1 MFNCFQTCWY
11 DAGIFFRLQTIL
23 KKNSD
28 NFVTD
33 ISKVRLLEKDEQ
45 NRLDLYYIEAVRKG
59 NVQAFSYLVEKY
71 RKLVYTLALKLLKR
85 PEDAEELAQDT
96 FIKAFQKIDTYEGKS
111 KFSTWLYS
119 ITYNAC
125 ISELRKR
132 RIQFSSLDDQRISD
146 QDEMKMND
154 YYRETK
160 KEDQEKY
167 LNLALS
173 KLPEDDQ
180 VLVTLYYYESQS
192 MDEISEITGLTV
204 SNIKVKI
211 HRARKKMYSL
221 LHEMLNEEIYSL
233 L

>member
-1 MFNCFQTCWY
+1 MNKPDDQ
-11 DAGIFFRLQTIL
+11 
-23 KKNSD
+23 
-28 NFVTD
+28 
-33 ISKVRLLEKDEQ
+33 
-45 NRLDLYYIEAVRKG
+45 YYIEAVRKG
-59 NVQAFSYLVEKY
+59 DVSAFSFLVERY
-71 RKLVYTLALKLLKR
+71 QSMVYSLALKLLKNA
-85 PEDAEELAQDT
+85 EDTEEMAQDT
-96 FIKAFQKIDTYEGKS
+96 FIKAFQKLEMYEGKS

-132 RIQFSSLDDQRISD
+132 RIHFSSLEDQRFSD
-146 QDEMKMND
+146 QDEMKMHD
-154 YYRETK
+154 YFSETK

-167 LNLALS
+167 LNLALG

-192 MDEISEITGLTV
+192 MDEISIISGLTV

-211 HRARKKMYSL
+211 HRARKKMYEL
-221 LHEMLNEEIYSL
+221 LHEMLQEEIYTL

>member
-1 MFNCFQTCWY
+1 MNKT
-11 DAGIFFRLQTIL
+11 
-23 KKNSD
+23 
-28 NFVTD
+28 
-33 ISKVRLLEKDEQ
+33 E
-45 NRLDLYYIEAVRKG
+45 DLYYIEAVRKG

-71 RKLVYTLALKLLKR
+71 QKLVYTLALKLLKR

-96 FIKAFQKIDTYEGKS
+96 FIKAYQKLDSYEGKS

-119 ITYNAC
+119 ITYNAG

-132 RIQFSSLDDQRISD
+132 RIEFKSLEDQKFSD
-146 QDEMKMND
+146 QDEMKMHD
-154 YYRETK
+154 YYSETK

-167 LNLALS
+167 LNLALG

-180 VLVTLYYYESQS
+180 VLVTLYYYENQS
-192 MDEISEITGLTV
+192 MDDISEITGLTV

-221 LHEMLNEEIYSL
+221 LHEMLNEEVYSL

>member
-1 MFNCFQTCWY
+1 MNK
-11 DAGIFFRLQTIL
+11 AG
-23 KKNSD
+23 
-28 NFVTD
+28 
-33 ISKVRLLEKDEQ
+33 
-45 NRLDLYYIEAVRKG
+45 DLYYIEAVRKG
-59 NVQAFSYLVEKY
+59 NVQAFSFLVEKY
-71 RKLVYTLALKLLKR
+71 QNMVYTLALKLLKK
-85 PEDAEELAQDT
+85 PEEAEELAQDT
-96 FIKAFQKIDTYEGKS
+96 FIKAYQKIDSYEGKS

-132 RIQFSSLDDQRISD
+132 RIEFKSLDDRQISD
-146 QDEMKMND
+146 QDEMKMHD

-180 VLVTLYYYESQS
+180 VLVTLYYYENQS
-192 MDEISEITGLTV
+192 MDEISQITGLTV

-211 HRARKKMYSL
+211 FRARKQMYTL
-221 LHEMLNEEIYSL
+221 LHEMLKEEVYSL
-233 L
+233 M

>member
-1 MFNCFQTCWY
+1 M
-11 DAGIFFRLQTIL
+11 
-23 KKNSD
+23 KKVNKTED
-28 NFVTD
+28 
-33 ISKVRLLEKDEQ
+33 Q
-45 NRLDLYYIEAVRKG
+45 YYIEAVRKG

-71 RKLVYTLALKLLKR
+71 QKLVYTLALKLLKR

-96 FIKAFQKIDTYEGKS
+96 FIKAYQKLDTYEGKS

-119 ITYNAC
+119 ITYNAG

-132 RIQFSSLDDQRISD
+132 RIDFKSLEDQRFSD
-146 QDEMKMND
+146 QDEMKMHD
-154 YYRETK
+154 YYSETK

-167 LNLALS
+167 LNLALG

-180 VLVTLYYYESQS
+180 VLVTLYYYENQS
-192 MDEISEITGLTV
+192 MDDISEITGLTV

>member
-1 MFNCFQTCWY
+1 MFVYCKQMDKT
-11 DAGIFFRLQTIL
+11 DDIF
-23 KKNSD
+23 
-28 NFVTD
+28 
-33 ISKVRLLEKDEQ
+33 
-45 NRLDLYYIEAVRKG
+45 YIEAVRKG
-59 NVQAFSYLVEKY
+59 NVAAFSVLVERY
-71 RKLVYTLALKLLKR
+71 QNMVYSLALKLLKK
-85 PEDAEELAQDT
+85 PEEAEEMAQDT
-96 FIKAFQKIDTYEGKS
+96 FVKAYQKLDTYEGKS

-132 RIQFSSLDDQRISD
+132 RIEFKSLDDRQISD
-146 QDEMKMND
+146 QDEQKMHD

-180 VLVTLYYYESQS
+180 VLVTLYYYENQS
-192 MDEISEITGLTV
+192 MDEISVITGLTV

-211 HRARKKMYSL
+211 HRARKKMYEI
-221 LHEMLNEEIYSL
+221 LHEMLKEEVYSL

>member
-1 MFNCFQTCWY
+1 MN
-11 DAGIFFRLQTIL
+11 
-23 KKNSD
+23 KS
-28 NFVTD
+28 
-33 ISKVRLLEKDEQ
+33 E
-45 NRLDLYYIEAVRKG
+45 DLYCIESVRNG
-59 NVQAFSYLVEKY
+59 NIQAFSSLVEKY
-71 RKLVYTLALKLLKR
+71 QKMVYTLALKLLKR

-96 FIKAFQKIDTYEGKS
+96 FIKAFQKLDTYEGKS

-132 RIQFSSLDDQRISD
+132 KIDFKSLDDQRITD
-146 QDEMKMND
+146 QDEMRMHD
-154 YYRETK
+154 YYSENK

-180 VLVTLYYYESQS
+180 VLVTLYYYEDQS

-221 LHEMLNEEIYSL
+221 LHEMLNEEIYTL

>member
-1 MFNCFQTCWY
+1 VNKA
-11 DAGIFFRLQTIL
+11 D
-23 KKNSD
+23 
-28 NFVTD
+28 
-33 ISKVRLLEKDEQ
+33 
-45 NRLDLYYIEAVRKG
+45 DLYYIDAVKKG
-59 NVQAFSYLVEKY
+59 NVQAFSFLIEKY
-71 RKLVYTLALKLLKR
+71 QNLVYTLALKLLKK
-85 PEDAEELAQDT
+85 PEDAEEMAQDT
-96 FIKAFQKIDTYEGKS
+96 FVKAFQKIDTYEGKS

-132 RIQFSSLDDQRISD
+132 RIEFSSIDDRQISD
-146 QDEMKMND
+146 TDEMKMHD

-180 VLVTLYYYESQS
+180 VLVTLYYYENQS
-192 MDEISEITGLTV
+192 MDEISTITGLTV

-211 HRARKKMYSL
+211 HRARKRMYSL
-221 LHEMLNEEIYSL
+221 LHEMLKEEIYSL
-233 L
+233 I

>member
-1 MFNCFQTCWY
+1 M
-11 DAGIFFRLQTIL
+11 
-23 KKNSD
+23 K
-28 NFVTD
+28 
-33 ISKVRLLEKDEQ
+33 Q
-45 NRLDLYYIEAVRKG
+45 NDDLYHIEAIKKG
-59 NVQAFSYLVEKY
+59 NVQALSFLVEKY
-71 RKLVYTLALKLLKR
+71 QKMVYTLALKLMKK
-85 PEDAEELAQDT
+85 PEEAEEMAQDT
-96 FIKAFQKIDTYEGKS
+96 FIKAFHKIDSYEGKS

-132 RIQFSSLDDQRISD
+132 RIEFKSLDDRQVSD
-146 QDEMKMND
+146 QDEQRMHD
-154 YYRETK
+154 YYRENR

-167 LNLALS
+167 LALAME

-192 MDEISEITGLTV
+192 MDEISVITGLTV

-211 HRARKKMYSL
+211 HRARKRMQVMLY
-221 LHEMLNEEIYSL
+221 EMLNEEVYSL

>member
-1 MFNCFQTCWY
+1 
-11 DAGIFFRLQTIL
+11 L
-23 KKNSD
+23 KKVNKTED
-28 NFVTD
+28 
-33 ISKVRLLEKDEQ
+33 Q
-45 NRLDLYYIEAVRKG
+45 YYIEAVRKG

-71 RKLVYTLALKLLKR
+71 QKLVYTLALKLLKR

-96 FIKAFQKIDTYEGKS
+96 FIKAYQKLDTYEGKS

-119 ITYNAC
+119 ITYNAG

-132 RIQFSSLDDQRISD
+132 RIDFKSLEDQRFSD
-146 QDEMKMND
+146 QDEMKMHD
-154 YYRETK
+154 YYSETK

-167 LNLALS
+167 LNLALG

-180 VLVTLYYYESQS
+180 VLVTLYYYENQS
-192 MDEISEITGLTV
+192 MDDISEITGLTV

>member
-1 MFNCFQTCWY
+1 MNKT
-11 DAGIFFRLQTIL
+11 
-23 KKNSD
+23 
-28 NFVTD
+28 
-33 ISKVRLLEKDEQ
+33 E
-45 NRLDLYYIEAVRKG
+45 DLYYIEAVRKG

-71 RKLVYTLALKLLKR
+71 QKLVYTLALKLLKR

-96 FIKAFQKIDTYEGKS
+96 FIKAYQKLDSYEGKS

-119 ITYNAC
+119 ITYNAG

-132 RIQFSSLDDQRISD
+132 RIEFKSLEDQRLSD
-146 QDEMKMND
+146 QDEMKMHD
-154 YYRETK
+154 YYSETK

-167 LNLALS
+167 LNLALG

-180 VLVTLYYYESQS
+180 VLVTLYYYENQS
-192 MDEISEITGLTV
+192 MDDISEITGLTV

-221 LHEMLNEEIYSL
+221 LHEMLNEEVYSL

>member
-1 MFNCFQTCWY
+1 MN
-11 DAGIFFRLQTIL
+11 
-23 KKNSD
+23 K
-28 NFVTD
+28 TD
-33 ISKVRLLEKDEQ
+33 DI
-45 NRLDLYYIEAVRKG
+45 YYIEAVRNG

-71 RKLVYTLALKLLKR
+71 QKLVYTLALKLLKK
-85 PEDAEELAQDT
+85 PEEAEEMAQDT
-96 FIKAFQKIDTYEGKS
+96 FIKAFQKLDIYEGKS

-132 RIQFSSLDDQRISD
+132 RIEFKSLDDRQISD
-146 QDEMKMND
+146 QDEQKMHD

-167 LNLALS
+167 LTLALE

-180 VLVTLYYYESQS
+180 VLVTLYYYENQS
-192 MDEISEITGLTV
+192 MDEISTITGLSV
-204 SNIKVKI
+204 SNVKIKI
-211 HRARKKMYSL
+211 HRARKRMYSL
-221 LHEMLNEEIYSL
+221 LQEMLKEEIYSL

>member
-1 MFNCFQTCWY
+1 MNKP
-11 DAGIFFRLQTIL
+11 D
-23 KKNSD
+23 
-28 NFVTD
+28 
-33 ISKVRLLEKDEQ
+33 
-45 NRLDLYYIEAVRKG
+45 DLYYIEAVRKG
-59 NVQAFSYLVEKY
+59 NVQAFSFLVEKY
-71 RKLVYTLALKLLKR
+71 QKLVYTLALKLLKK

-96 FIKAFQKIDTYEGKS
+96 FIRAYQKIDSYEGKS

-132 RIQFSSLDDQRISD
+132 RIEFKSLDDRQISD
-146 QDEMKMND
+146 QDEMKMHD

-180 VLVTLYYYESQS
+180 VLVTLYYYENQS
-192 MDEISEITGLTV
+192 MDEISQITGLTV

-211 HRARKKMYSL
+211 FRARKQMYTL
-221 LHEMLNEEIYSL
+221 LHEMLKEEVYSL
-233 L
+233 M

>member
-1 MFNCFQTCWY
+1 VN
-11 DAGIFFRLQTIL
+11 
-23 KKNSD
+23 K
-28 NFVTD
+28 TD
-33 ISKVRLLEKDEQ
+33 DI
-45 NRLDLYYIEAVRKG
+45 YYIEAVRNG
-59 NVQAFSYLVEKY
+59 NIQAFSYLVEKY
-71 RKLVYTLALKLLKR
+71 QKLVYTLALKLLKK

-96 FIKAFQKIDTYEGKS
+96 FIKAFQKLDTYEGKS

-132 RIQFSSLDDQRISD
+132 RIEFKLLDDRLITD
-146 QDEMKMND
+146 QDEQKMND

-167 LNLALS
+167 LTLALE

-180 VLVTLYYYESQS
+180 VLVTLYYYENQS
-192 MDEISEITGLTV
+192 MDEISTITGLSV
-204 SNIKVKI
+204 SNVKIKI
-211 HRARKKMYSL
+211 HRARKRMYSL
-221 LHEMLNEEIYSL
+221 LQEMLKEEIYSL

>member
-1 MFNCFQTCWY
+1 MN
-11 DAGIFFRLQTIL
+11 
-23 KKNSD
+23 K
-28 NFVTD
+28 TD
-33 ISKVRLLEKDEQ
+33 DI
-45 NRLDLYYIEAVRKG
+45 YYIEAVRKG
-59 NVQAFSYLVEKY
+59 NVQAFSFLVEKY
-71 RKLVYTLALKLLKR
+71 QKLVYTLALKLLKK
-85 PEDAEELAQDT
+85 PEEAEEMAQDT
-96 FIKAFQKIDTYEGKS
+96 FIKAFQKLDSYEGKS

-132 RIQFSSLDDQRISD
+132 RIEFKSLDDRQISD
-146 QDEMKMND
+146 QDEQKMND

-167 LNLALS
+167 LNLALA

-180 VLVTLYYYESQS
+180 VLVTLYYYENQS
-192 MDEISEITGLTV
+192 MDEISQITGLTV

-211 HRARKKMYSL
+211 HRARKRMQMSL
-221 LHEMLNEEIYSL
+221 LEMLNEEVYSL

>member
-1 MFNCFQTCWY
+1 MN
-11 DAGIFFRLQTIL
+11 
-23 KKNSD
+23 K
-28 NFVTD
+28 TD
-33 ISKVRLLEKDEQ
+33 DI
-45 NRLDLYYIEAVRKG
+45 YYIEAVRNG
-59 NVQAFSYLVEKY
+59 NVQAFSFLVEKY
-71 RKLVYTLALKLLKR
+71 QKLVYTLALKLLKK
-85 PEDAEELAQDT
+85 PEEAEEMAQDT
-96 FIKAFQKIDTYEGKS
+96 FIKAFQKLDSYEGKS

-132 RIQFSSLDDQRISD
+132 RIEFKSLDDRQISD
-146 QDEMKMND
+146 QDEQKMYD

-167 LNLALS
+167 LNLALE

-192 MDEISEITGLTV
+192 MDELSQITGLTV

-211 HRARKKMYSL
+211 HRARKRMYTI
-221 LHEMLNEEIYSL
+221 LHEMLKEEVYSL

>member
-1 MFNCFQTCWY
+1 MNKT
-11 DAGIFFRLQTIL
+11 
-23 KKNSD
+23 
-28 NFVTD
+28 
-33 ISKVRLLEKDEQ
+33 E
-45 NRLDLYYIEAVRKG
+45 DLYYIEAVRKG
-59 NVQAFSYLVEKY
+59 NIQAFSYLVEKY
-71 RKLVYTLALKLLKR
+71 QKLVYTLALKLLKR

-96 FIKAFQKIDTYEGKS
+96 FIKAYQKLDTYEGKS

-119 ITYNAC
+119 ITYNAG

-132 RIQFSSLDDQRISD
+132 RIEFKSLEDQKFSD
-146 QDEMKMND
+146 QDEMKMHD
-154 YYRETK
+154 YYGETK

-167 LNLALS
+167 LNLALG

-180 VLVTLYYYESQS
+180 VLITLYYYENQS
-192 MDEISEITGLTV
+192 MDDISEITGLTV

-221 LHEMLNEEIYSL
+221 LHEMLNEEVYSL